1 MMKRTR
7 RDRHGP
13 EGEDCAGGAA
23 GTVDDSGLG
32 ATVSGSPEP
41 DLCMEEAADRA
52 GGAGVRVRWKRGRGR
67 AHPCNRGA
75 LRQDRA
81 THCGTRF
88 FIEEVRT
95 MSKPDREAL
104 LDRDH
109 ADLSVRRQCQL

>member
-23 GTVDDSGLG
+23 GTVDNSGLG

-41 DLCMEEAADRA
+41 DLCVEEAADRA
-52 GGAGVRVRWKRGRGR
+52 GGAAR
-67 AHPCNRGA
+67 AHPRGA
-75 LRQDRA
+75 LRQDRS
-81 THCGTRF
+81 THRGARF

-95 MSKPDREAL
+95 MSKPDREAM

-109 ADLSVRRQCQL
+109 GDLS